1 MKTLSFTIHEKLSH
15 LSQEQ
20 INELCRRYE
29 AGESNKSLIKEF
41 EIDTYNSGL
50 QKLLPPKI
58 TSENCVYCTKPLWVH
73 RSKPSSYSRDPFC
86 PECGHKNSWTCK
98 CDNCKEAECKE
109 QEQRTQKVFG
119 LLKSRF
125 GPASAKRQLN
135 SINNEE
141 LIYLSAFIRAA
152 DTESSFSDISFHHSS
167 FKLSPNKYFDQE
179 IINLLIDASLVC
191 MVSIPE
197 YYNET
202 IESESDLDNMDLFI
216 CHYTLNVTDD
226 RLDETEI
233 WHSLYYPQCG
243 KISEELLREVWKKIA
258 SHECLEFVICMV
270 EDIGINYWY
279 TDKHLQ
285 HLREIVKNFSV
296 SQFYCMFFSSLK
308 TATYNQTKNHWSGRE
323 TLHKS
328 VVSTLK
334 QSESAISN
342 GWNVRK
348 YNRNRN
354 TTRSIISEVFFNL
367 FLQIDQAG
375 FYECPATFQ
384 FKNDNEE
391 ITKLDNQEENKEFRS
406 IKNIVAGFDALPPF
420 E

>member
-1 MKTLSFTIHEKLSH
+1 MKSISLTIHEKLSH
-15 LSQEQ
+15 LSGEQ

-58 TSENCVYCTKPLWVH
+58 TSENCVYCTKPFWVH

-98 CDNCKEAECKE
+98 CDNCKEAERKE
-109 QEQRTQKVFG
+109 QEQRTQKVDG
-119 LLKSRF
+119 SIKNRF
-125 GPASAKRQLN
+125 GPSKVKRSL
-135 SINNEE
+135 SDISNEE
-141 LIYLSAFIRAA
+141 LIYLSAFVRAA

-179 IINLLIDASLVC
+179 IINLLIDASLIS

-202 IESESDLDNMDLFI
+202 IESESDLDNIDLFI
-216 CHYTLNVTDD
+216 CHYTLNLIDD
-226 RLDETEI
+226 SLDEIGI
-233 WHSLYYPQCG
+233 WHSLYYPQCE
-243 KISEELLREVWKKIA
+243 KISEEQLREVWRKIA
-258 SHECLEFVICMV
+258 SHECLEYVICMV

-285 HLREIVKNFSV
+285 HIREILNRFSV
-296 SQFYCMFFSSLK
+296 SQFYSMYLNRLQSAVYYQSR
-308 TATYNQTKNHWSGRE
+308 NNWSNRE
-323 TLHKS
+323 TLNKS
-328 VVSTLK
+328 IVYTLSR
-334 QSESAISN
+334 SESATSN
-342 GWNVRK
+342 GWNISK
-348 YNRNRN
+348 YNRNSN
-354 TTRSIISEVFFNL
+354 TTRSTISEVFFNL

-384 FKNDNEE
+384 FKSHNKE
-391 ITKLDNQEENKEFRS
+391 IPKIDIQKEDKEFRS
-406 IKNIVAGFDALPPF
+406 IKNIVEGFDDLPPF